1 MSEFRTFWLMMK
13 DGDSGDQA
21 DPFEFA
27 IMDFT
32 SDVHTLRDFVVDA
45 ALAEIERRT
54 GLKPE
59 IDVSAI
65 GGPDGKT
72 H

>member
-1 MSEFRTFWLMMK
+1 MMK
-13 DGDSGDQA
+13 DGDSGEQA

-54 GLKPE
+54 GVKPE
-59 IDVSAI
+59 DVYAV
-65 GGPDGKT
+65 GGRGGKT